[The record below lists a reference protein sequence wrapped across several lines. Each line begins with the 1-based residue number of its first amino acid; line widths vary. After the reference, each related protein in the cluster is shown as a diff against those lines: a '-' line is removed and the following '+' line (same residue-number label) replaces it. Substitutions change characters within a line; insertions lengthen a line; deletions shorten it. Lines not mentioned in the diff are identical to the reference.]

1 MKIKLFIVMILLGCS
16 AFAASAGLTSSLV
29 QSQGSGVTR
38 EDAINAALIE
48 AVSQVNGA
56 AIASTVSTSVRE
68 SFTETNSGES
78 YDYASEMQEQISK
91 ATSGIVKSWSIQ
103 SVGPDPQLE
112 SFWVAV
118 LNVEVAQYKQSQQ
131 LKRLRMAVSNFWY
144 QAGGADANDLAMFGK
159 AFARELENL
168 LTQTRKFAML
178 DRSFQ
183 KDQQQER
190 DLISGGG
197 VPTEELAKLGQQAG
211 ADYIVVG
218 EVTSAKKSSV
228 KRTMQTTG
236 QEVTVKSAEG
246 SVDYRLIDIATGQV
260 KFAATQRGEVSS
272 TSVGAAARAAAAL
285 AAEKILNAI
294 YPITV
299 IAIDDTAIT
308 LNQGGDVLKA
318 GDLYQ
323 LMLLGDV
330 LRDPYTKERLGR
342 SENKIGMVKITAVQ
356 AKMATANIEEINIAI
371 DPAGPLPAMIVRPT
385 PKPSKEQSEQAK
397 LKRAQEEGQ
406 KKVDSILTSSEDD
419 W

>member
-1 MKIKLFIVMILLGCS
+1 
-16 AFAASAGLTSSLV
+16 
-29 QSQGSGVTR
+29 
-38 EDAINAALIE
+38 
-48 AVSQVNGA
+48 
-56 AIASTVSTSVRE
+56 
-68 SFTETNSGES
+68 
-78 YDYASEMQEQISK
+78 
-91 ATSGIVKSWSIQ
+91 
-103 SVGPDPQLE
+103 
-112 SFWVAV
+112 
-118 LNVEVAQYKQSQQ
+118 
-131 LKRLRMAVSNFWY
+131 
-144 QAGGADANDLAMFGK
+144 
-159 AFARELENL
+159 
-168 LTQTRKFAML
+168 
-178 DRSFQ
+178 
-183 KDQQQER
+183 
-190 DLISGGG
+190 
-197 VPTEELAKLGQQAG
+197 
-211 ADYIVVG
+211 
-218 EVTSAKKSSV
+218 
-228 KRTMQTTG
+228 MQTTG

-342 SENKIGMVKITAVQ
+342 SEKKIGMVKITAVQ

-371 DPAGPLPAMIVRPT
+371 DPEGPLPAMIVRPT

-406 KKVDSILTSSEDD
+406 KKVDSILKSSEDD